1 MELKNIILT
10 LRPTLLV
17 WGCLALGTASSPSPA
32 RSEETAEQL
41 AATDSAAAASASA
54 IALPIVTADMLS
66 REIAETE
73 GAKDLDEGSK
83 AAILAIMRD
92 VQAELDRE
100 ADLAKQTTQF
110 KRASQSA
117 PQRLAEIRAELG
129 APLHAK
135 IPKPPGDETLT
146 ELETRLAEF
155 QDELKGKQDELT
167 RLEAEPQRRNERRL
181 KRIPEEIYAANKEL
195 EEIQLQAATPR
206 KEESKELAAARRLLL
221 AARRQTLLQQIAC
234 CTSERESYNAE
245 DELFPKLHDLTERK
259 VGELKL
265 RVNAWQGIVSAR
277 RQQDADVKLKR
288 AEQEARIVYPELR
301 GMAEENEKLAESVS
315 QINDDIAVA
324 ARRAVEFGN
333 ALSELER
340 EFQGLT
346 KKVDLGL
353 GQQLGPYLLQFRID
367 LVRRRRKLESSRLP
381 QSQIDAVRLEWL
393 DLTEKRNKLSDLEL
407 RTDEALARL
416 ELSAGHSPRDML
428 EIELHR
434 LLESRRE
441 LLDSLIS
448 AYERYIREMGP
459 LTAADKELFDAIDS
473 QLDYIDERIFW
484 VRSTAQLSTG
494 DLAAAGDALRWYLQP
509 AQWRFVARQLVLGAA
524 ARPLLSLLAAVV
536 FVALVAARPRMHRRI
551 RELSERAIRGSAD
564 DMMLTLRAF
573 ALTVLTAA
581 PWPALMATLAW
592 LLDRPVGGSELSDAL
607 AYGLYSTAAALV
619 ALEFLRQV
627 CRGRGLGASHFAWP
641 EQSTRLLRKHFRW
654 FVPLALPL
662 TLLGATTHA
671 LDNDRWESLC
681 RLIFIAAMLLVSLLI
696 HRVFRPVGGVLHE
709 FLAAR
714 RGTWIHQLHHFS
726 FPLLVASPVALALLA
741 SFGYYYS
748 ARQLAWRFQAS
759 AVLFTV
765 VLISGALMLRWVLI
779 LRRRLAMR
787 EAKQRRAAVLHDQ
800 KGVEAQKMSVDA
812 KGQLDLT
819 TVNLQTRR
827 LVETALLV
835 GFAAGLWW
843 IWADVLPALSL
854 LNVPLWHVEG
864 GDGVARLEPIKV
876 VHLLEAALAVILT
889 VVAARNIPGLLEI
902 VLLQR
907 LPLELATRYA
917 ITTLFRYAITV
928 AGLVVACLAIG
939 VSWSKIHWL
948 VAAVS
953 VGLGFGLQEIFANFV
968 SGLIILFERPIR
980 VGDIVTVDDVSGTVS
995 RIRIRATMIT
1005 DFDCKELV
1013 VPNKEFITGRLLNWT
1028 LSDPVN
1034 RVCLTVGIAYGSD
1047 IEKARAL
1054 MLCVAA
1060 ETPGVLDEPA
1070 PIASFESFGDSALN
1084 LVLRCCL
1091 PNPVLEHRLAVIHAL
1106 NTKIHDMFR
1115 AEGIEIAFP
1124 QLDLHVRSNAA
1135 AALQRHAA

>member
-1 MELKNIILT
+1 MELTNIMST
-10 LRPTLLV
+10 LRPTFLV
-17 WGCLALGTASSPSPA
+17 GVCLAL
-32 RSEETAEQL
+32 
-41 AATDSAAAASASA
+41 AAASPASLA
-54 IALPIVTADMLS
+54 PAAEIAAETAATESSATASPAADALPGVTADLLKS
-66 REIAETE
+66 RVAETE
-73 GAKDLDEGSK
+73 AAKDLDDDAK
-83 AAILAIMRD
+83 AAILAVLRD
-92 VQAELDRE
+92 AQAELDRE
-100 ADLAKQTTQF
+100 ADLAKQTAQF
-110 KRASQSA
+110 KQASQNA
-117 PQRLAEIRAELG
+117 PQRLADIRAELG
-129 APLHAK
+129 APSHTK
-135 IPKPPGDETLT
+135 IPMAPSDATLT
-146 ELETRLAEF
+146 DLESQLTEF
-155 QDELKGKQDELT
+155 QDKLKGKQDDLT
-167 RLEAEPQRRNERRL
+167 QLEAEPQRRNERRL

-195 EEIQLQAATPR
+195 EEIQLQAVTPR
-206 KEESKELAAARRLLL
+206 KGESKELAAARLLLL
-221 AARRQTLLQQIAC
+221 AARRQALLEQIAC

-259 VGELKL
+259 VGELKQL
-265 RVNAWQGIVSAR
+265 VNAWQGIVSAR
-277 RQQDADVKLKR
+277 RQEDADVKLKR
-288 AEQEARIVYPELR
+288 AERESRIVYPELR
-301 GMAEENEKLAESVS
+301 GMAEENEKLAQSVT
-315 QINDDIAVA
+315 QINNDIAVA
-324 ARRAVEFGN
+324 ARRTVEFGN
-333 ALSELER
+333 SLSELER
-340 EFQGLT
+340 DFQGLT

-367 LVRRRRKLESSRLP
+367 LVRRRRKLEASRLP

-407 RTDEALARL
+407 RTDEALASL
-416 ELSAGHSPRDML
+416 VLSAGHSPRDML

-484 VRSTAQLSTG
+484 VRSTAQLSTS
-494 DLAAAGDALRWYLQP
+494 DLAAAGDALRWYAQP
-509 AQWRFVARQLVLGAA
+509 AQWRSVGRQFVHGAA
-524 ARPLLSLLAAVV
+524 ARPLWTFAAAVV
-536 FVALVAARPRMHRRI
+536 FIALVVARPKMHRRI
-551 RELSERAIRGSAD
+551 RKLSEHAVRGSAD
-564 DMMLTLRAF
+564 DMMVTLRAF
-573 ALTVLTAA
+573 FLTVLTAA
-581 PWPALMATLAW
+581 PWPALLATLAW
-592 LLDRPVGGSELSDAL
+592 LLERPVGGSELSDAL
-607 AYGLYSTAAALV
+607 AYGLYFTAGVLV

-681 RLIFIAAMLLVSLLI
+681 RLIFIAAMLLLSLLI
-696 HRVFRPVGGVLHE
+696 HRIFRPVGGVLHE
-709 FLAAR
+709 FLASR
-714 RGTWIHQLHHFS
+714 RGTWIQQLHHFS
-726 FPLLVASPVALALLA
+726 FPLLVASPVALAALA
-741 SFGYYYS
+741 SFGYYYT

-759 AVLFTV
+759 GVLFTV
-765 VLISGALMLRWVLI
+765 VLISGALLLRWVLI

-787 EAKQRRAAVLHDQ
+787 EAKQRRAAAQHDQ
-800 KGVEAQKMSVDA
+800 KGAETLSMPIDA

-827 LVETALLV
+827 FVETALLV
-835 GFAAGLWW
+835 GVAAGLWW

-854 LNVPLWHVEG
+854 LNVPLWHVEAG
-864 GDGVARLEPIKV
+864 EGVTSLEPIKV
-876 VHLLEAALAVILT
+876 VHLLEAALALILT
-889 VVAARNIPGLLEI
+889 VVATRNIPGLLEI

-917 ITTLFRYAITV
+917 VTTLFRYAITV
-928 AGLVVACLAIG
+928 AGLVIACLAIG

-1047 IEKARAL
+1047 IEKARDL
-1054 MLCVAA
+1054 MLRVAA
-1060 ETPGVLDEPA
+1060 ETPGVLEEPA

-1106 NTKIHDMFR
+1106 NTKIHDTFR
-1115 AEGIEIAFP
+1115 AEGIDIAFP
-1124 QLDLHVRSNAA
+1124 QLDLHVRSSAL